1 MTRKV
6 TAAHESM
13 RLSEH
18 GRTSSDPV
26 GTHCVVAVDSNG
38 DVMFESEA
46 LTSDR
51 DVKRARNMGQPTG
64 EWPEGVDHYEVRQR
78 A

>member
-1 MTRKV
+1 MRRKV

-51 DVKRARNMGQPTG
+51 DVERARNSQPTG
-64 EWPEGVDHYEVRQR
+64 EWPDGVDHYEVRER
-78 A
+78 